1 MTELGGSKMKDISL
15 LNEKGIELLG
25 MKEALLFSQ
34 GNKIV
39 RSSLEQT
46 VHLLDLNPDIKKAL
60 LDESTLDDFVD
71 ILLSKS
77 FHFNE
82 EGVDKDILE
91 KLETR
96 ILELEKFVKGY
107 YNCFLDS
114 RIENGIEAPISN
126 NSQFFLYAHANELL
140 GKPNGKR
147 QDM

>member
-1 MTELGGSKMKDISL
+1 MKDISL

-25 MKEALLFSQ
+25 MKEALLFSKEK
-34 GNKIV
+34 KIV
-39 RSSLEQT
+39 RNSLEQT
-46 VHLLDLNPDIKKAL
+46 VSLLDLNPDIKKAL
-60 LDESTLDDFVD
+60 LDETTLDDFVD
-71 ILLSKS
+71 TLLSKS

-91 KLETR
+91 KLEIR
-96 ILELEKFVKGY
+96 IVELEKFVKGY

-114 RIENGIEAPISN
+114 REANGIDAPISN